1 MGQTIAIISAL
12 HEEQAGLRALM
23 PGQRPERLGGREF
36 WRGQL
41 QGHEVIAVLSGIGK
55 VAAATTT
62 AVLLERFQ
70 PQQLIFTGVAGGIG
84 DGVAV
89 GDIVVGSSYL
99 QHDMDASPLFAR
111 HELPGYSRSR
121 LPADPRLLAL
131 MEQAAEE
138 AIAWLPRQLDPA
150 TRAAFGLHSPRVHR
164 GNIIT
169 GDRFVATAAES
180 RAANSARRWRSTWRA
195 RQWHRSATT
204 MACRS
209 APCARSRTAPTT
221 RPMSTFRPSCSRSRA
236 TTAAGC
242 WRRRSACCEPSPG
255 QVLRLAARPAH
266 LSQPRLRKYHIGPS
280 ALATIRLTT

>member
-12 HEEQAGLRALM
+12 HEEQAGLLARM
-23 PGQRPERLGGREF
+23 PGQQPERLAGREF

-62 AVLLERFQ
+62 AVLMERFQ

-111 HELPGYSRSR
+111 HELPGYGCSR

-131 MEQAAEE
+131 LQRAAED

-150 TRAAFGLHSPRVHR
+150 TRAAFGLHSPRVHS
-164 GNIIT
+164 GKIIT

-180 RAANSARRWRSTWRA
+180 RA
-195 RQWHRSATT
+195 
-204 MACRS
+204 
-209 APCARSRTAPTT
+209 
-221 RPMSTFRPSCSRSRA
+221 
-236 TTAAGC
+236 
-242 WRRRSACCEPSPG
+242 
-255 QVLRLAARPAH
+255 LRGEL
-266 LSQPRLRKYHIGPS
+266 GT
-280 ALATIRLTT
+280 ALAVDMESAAVAQVCHDYGVPFCAVRTVSDRADDQAHVDFPAFLQQVARHYSGRMLETALSLL